1 MPRTPEPVELA
12 RACLELG
19 FVVRQALAAS
29 LAPLGITPEQ
39 QEVLACIAD
48 GAVTARAL
56 GVAVGRDKTTLSRL
70 LTRLTRAG
78 LVVQQRSQEDRRRQ
92 LLELTSR
99 GRELTSQ
106 AARLLAHTAPKLMAK
121 LSAKEQRRL
130 GKIAKKLGG

>member
-19 FVVRQALAAS
+19 VEVRRALAVA

-39 QEVLACIAD
+39 QEVLARIAE
-48 GAVTARAL
+48 GAVTARTL
-56 GVAVGRDKTTLSRL
+56 GEAIGRDKTTLSRL
-70 LTRLTRAG
+70 LTRLAGAG

-99 GRELTSQ
+99 GRELAEQS
-106 AARLLAHTAPKLMAK
+106 ARLLVHAAPKVMAK
-121 LSAKEQRRL
+121 LSPKEQRRL
-130 GKIAKKLGG
+130 AKIARKLSG